1 MDWHDRL
8 ERTSHGSLSGMEFA
22 EGERRM
28 DANRFSALSRRM
40 GAAPSRRAAI
50 GILATGI
57 TGALLARQG
66 TEEAE
71 AGIPI
76 VNCQIPGKRCK
87 GKNKKGNQKC
97 CSGRCRGGRCMCSRK
112 GRACWSPL
120 EGALCC
126 SGRCQNGVC
135 Q

>member
-1 MDWHDRL
+1 
-8 ERTSHGSLSGMEFA
+8 
-22 EGERRM
+22 M

-87 GKNKKGNQKC
+87 GKNKKGNKKC
-97 CSGRCRGGRCMCSRK
+97 CSGGCRGGRCMCSRK